1 APNRYGSTN
10 RKNVWY
16 YQNSSVASQQ
26 PFNFRSDSFLV
37 SEMIDVGAN
46 SFPTFFDYDNDGLND
61 LIISSGGTLDTAVH
75 NSYAQLF
82 LYKNTGTT
90 NAARFQLVSNNWLNI
105 SSLLQPSLAPTFGD
119 IDGDGLKDM
128 LCGLING
135 NILFLKNTGTISNPQ
150 FVLQSSTYQNIDVGD
165 YAAPQLFD
173 VNNDGLLDLAIG
185 NMLGNISYYKNIGTK
200 NSPSFTLITSNF
212 GGVDVKENGDVTGF
226 AAPCFFRFTNTSPLS
241 LLVGNAKGHLFQ
253 YDNISSNLLGNFTL
267 TTNYFS
273 QINCGEFA
281 TPTVNQLVGND
292 SVEIVC
298 GTSRGGLQMYSNGG
312 VPFVSRDEI
321 SSVKN
326 GLTIY
331 PNPAEEWI
339 VVSLKSLVNT
349 IEILD
354 VLGRVMLRNEASNQQ
369 INKLSTQQ
377 LKLDVS
383 ALPNGIYFIK
393 ITDEK
398 GNVVNGKFVKE

>member
-1 APNRYGSTN
+1 
-10 RKNVWY
+10 
-16 YQNSSVASQQ
+16 
-26 PFNFRSDSFLV
+26 L
-37 SEMIDVGAN
+37 
-46 SFPTFFDYDNDGLND
+46 
-61 LIISSGGTLDTAVH
+61 
-75 NSYAQLF
+75 
-82 LYKNTGTT
+82 
-90 NAARFQLVSNNWLNI
+90 
-105 SSLLQPSLAPTFGD
+105 
-119 IDGDGLKDM
+119 
-128 LCGLING
+128 
-135 NILFLKNTGTISNPQ
+135 
-150 FVLQSSTYQNIDVGD
+150 
-165 YAAPQLFD
+165 
-173 VNNDGLLDLAIG
+173 
-185 NMLGNISYYKNIGTK
+185 
-200 NSPSFTLITSNF
+200 
-212 GGVDVKENGDVTGF
+212 
-226 AAPCFFRFTNTSPLS
+226 
-241 LLVGNAKGHLFQ
+241 
-253 YDNISSNLLGNFTL
+253 
-267 TTNYFS
+267 
-273 QINCGEFA
+273 A
-281 TPTVNQLVGND
+281 TPTANQLVGND

-298 GTSRGGLQMYSNGG
+298 GTSRGGVQLYSNGG